1 MSDTALDFRR
11 RIPLIP
17 RPSTTASPSL
27 IRWSLRIATAI
38 LFGAATAFGVSVGLN
53 APEISPTSVVQH
65 HVAPAE
71 P

>member
-1 MSDTALDFRR
+1 MSDTALDYRR
-11 RIPLIP
+11 RIPLP
-17 RPSTTASPSL
+17 TRPSTTASPSR

-53 APEISPTSVVQH
+53 APEISPAVQH
-65 HVAPAE
+65 HAAPTE